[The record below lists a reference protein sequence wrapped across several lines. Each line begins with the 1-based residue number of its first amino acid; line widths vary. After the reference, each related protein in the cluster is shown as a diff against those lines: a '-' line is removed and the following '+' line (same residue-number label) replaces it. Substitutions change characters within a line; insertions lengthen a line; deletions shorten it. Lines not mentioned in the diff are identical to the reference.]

1 MKNILLIISLLFI
14 LSCCTVPVE
23 EPEWVDAIFI
33 MDDDGNNVTH
43 LIDDCP
49 ENVQFTPDGTKIIL
63 NRWSIWTINI
73 DGTECK
79 PIMDSLSVLSE
90 LPSIYSD
97 SLGYTKI
104 IFSAYRDEKS
114 PSDVY
119 IMDIDGTNLQNL
131 TNTPDVQEGYP
142 NFSFDGS
149 KIVYTT
155 RQDSINSIF
164 IMDANGANK
173 SEVISNSTKYYL
185 YSYPIFNSNGDTIFY
200 KYTGLPR
207 GLYSINVDGTNSTL
221 LYAGY
226 VGYTFPSIS
235 ADGNKIVF
243 YVSNDIF
250 IMNGDGTDIT
260 RLAEGGSPMISSN
273 GEKIVFGGVK
283 IMNSDGSELT
293 KLEHGG
299 HPRFSNNKY
308 KDNYKIVYISERKIT
323 KKGSNGILF

>member
-1 MKNILLIISLLFI
+1 M
-14 LSCCTVPVE
+14 
-23 EPEWVDAIFI
+23 
-33 MDDDGNNVTH
+33 
-43 LIDDCP
+43 
-49 ENVQFTPDGTKIIL
+49 
-63 NRWSIWTINI
+63 
-73 DGTECK
+73 
-79 PIMDSLSVLSE
+79 
-90 LPSIYSD
+90 
-97 SLGYTKI
+97 
-104 IFSAYRDEKS
+104 
-114 PSDVY
+114 
-119 IMDIDGTNLQNL
+119 
-131 TNTPDVQEGYP
+131 
-142 NFSFDGS
+142 
-149 KIVYTT
+149 
-155 RQDSINSIF
+155 
-164 IMDANGANK
+164 
-173 SEVISNSTKYYL
+173 
-185 YSYPIFNSNGDTIFY
+185 
-200 KYTGLPR
+200 
-207 GLYSINVDGTNSTL
+207 YSINVDGTNSTL